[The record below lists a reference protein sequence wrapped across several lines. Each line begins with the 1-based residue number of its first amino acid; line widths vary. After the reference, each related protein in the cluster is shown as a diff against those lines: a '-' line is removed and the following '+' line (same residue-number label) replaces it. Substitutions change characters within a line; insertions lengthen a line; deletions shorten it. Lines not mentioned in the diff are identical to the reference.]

1 MNNSINNYLV
11 KIWKKSLKNR
21 GNKNKNKLFLSMI
34 DHSLKF
40 IYIYIYILL
49 LNLKFNIDA
58 LLNWWSGV
66 GMTDDSGVKY

>member
-1 MNNSINNYLV
+1 MNNSINNYWV

-34 DHSLKF
+34 DHFLKF

-49 LNLKFNIDA
+49 LNLKFNIDT

-66 GMTDDSGVKY
+66 GMTDDRGVKY